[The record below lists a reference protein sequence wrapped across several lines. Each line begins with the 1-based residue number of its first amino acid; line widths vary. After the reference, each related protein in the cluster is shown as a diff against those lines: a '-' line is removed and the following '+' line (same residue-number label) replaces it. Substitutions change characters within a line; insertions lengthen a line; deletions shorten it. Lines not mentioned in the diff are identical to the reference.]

1 MKYIRRKF
9 RDAKLR
15 HKILLTF
22 FIIGI
27 IPMLVLGEYSY
38 SAVRELLVKQEKSN
52 MSDYLTQAIMSVDN
66 QIQIYNNLSEY
77 ISYNDTIAQVLTYDY
92 KNYYE
97 MYEQYTK
104 VLDPLLSS
112 VKYFNHGVKQLT
124 VYTGNPGIA
133 KHDVTIAPIQEIAE
147 EKWYPL
153 VEKSDSRF
161 INWVVDR
168 KSRKVFSVRNMP
180 AIRNSGGSGILYIEV
195 DYDKLF
201 ESFEEMSGNQY
212 GIYIVDENDFTIYQM
227 TSYDTSQEL
236 HPLAIADIRNQK
248 AVCDD
253 YTIVDG
259 SMVTGWKVWFYKTN
273 REIRSSVIPLIV
285 AILVVTA
292 LCITFSVIATTVLSK
307 VMVNDIEKL
316 TENMKAVESGN
327 MEILVT
333 SDAADEVGNLIR
345 GFGNMINRI
354 NQLIN
359 EVYKGK
365 ISQKESEMKAL
376 QAQINPHFLYNSLS
390 LINWK
395 ALETEQKDIS
405 RLTLL
410 LSTFYRTALNRG
422 RNILSIRDEISNMNS
437 YLEIQLMI
445 HDYAFT
451 VVREIDEDILEYQT
465 LNLILQPLVENAIE
479 HGIDPDEEGKGVI
492 TIQGKKDGNHILLS
506 VKDNGIGMDEET
518 AASILTA
525 RSKGYGVRNVNE
537 RIMLYYGESYH
548 LTVESMPK
556 KGTVITI
563 RIPQIRM

>member
-1 MKYIRRKF
+1 MRYIRRKF
-9 RDAKLR
+9 KDAKIR
-15 HKILLTF
+15 HKILAMF

-27 IPMLVLGEYSY
+27 IPMLILGEYSY
-38 SAVRELLVKQEKSN
+38 IAVRELLVKQEKSN
-52 MSDYLTQAIMSVDN
+52 MSDYLTQAIMSADN

-112 VKYFNHGVKQLT
+112 VKYFNQGVKQLT
-124 VYTGNPGIA
+124 VYTDNPGIA
-133 KHDVTIAPIQEIAE
+133 KHDVTVAPIREIME
-147 EKWYPL
+147 EKWYAAI
-153 VEKSDSRF
+153 EMAEDRD
-161 INWVVDR
+161 INWTVNR
-168 KSRKVFSVRNMP
+168 QNSKVFSARSMP
-180 AIRNSGGSGILYIEV
+180 AFQNVGNLGILYIEV

-201 ESFEEMSGNQY
+201 ESFEEMSGNEY
-212 GIYIVDENDFTIYQM
+212 GIYIVNDENNIVYQM
-227 TSYDTSQEL
+227 TSYDISQDR
-236 HPLAIADIRNQK
+236 HPLKIEDIREQK
-248 AVCDD
+248 AVCDA
-253 YTIVDG
+253 YTIVDD
-259 SMVTGWKVWFYKTN
+259 SMVTGWNVWFYKKN
-273 REIRSSVIPLIV
+273 REIRSSVLPLIV
-285 AILVVTA
+285 AILIVTA
-292 LCITFSVIATTVLSK
+292 LCITFSIIATTIFSK

-327 MEILVT
+327 MEITVT

-365 ISQKESEMKAL
+365 ISQKEAEMKAL

-395 ALETEQKDIS
+395 ALETEQRDIS

-422 RNILSIRDEISNMNS
+422 RNILSIRDEISNMDS

-445 HDYAFT
+445 HDDAFT
-451 VVREIDEDILEYQT
+451 VIREIDDDILEYQT

-479 HGIDPDEEGKGVI
+479 HGIDPDEDGKGII
-492 TIQGKKDGNHILLS
+492 TIRGRKDGNHILLS
-506 VKDNGIGMDEET
+506 VEDNGIGMDEET

-525 RSKGYGVRNVNE
+525 QSKGYGVRNVNE

-548 LTVESMPK
+548 LTVESTPG

-563 RIPQIRM
+563 RIPQIKM

>member
-1 MKYIRRKF
+1 MRYIRRKF
-9 RDAKLR
+9 KDAKIR
-15 HKILLTF
+15 HKILAMF

-38 SAVRELLVKQEKSN
+38 IAVRELLVKQEKSN
-52 MSDYLTQAIMSVDN
+52 MSDYLTQAIMSADN

-112 VKYFNHGVKQLT
+112 VKYFNQGVKQLT
-124 VYTGNPGIA
+124 VYTDNPGIA
-133 KHDVTIAPIQEIAE
+133 KHDVTVAPVREIME
-147 EKWYPL
+147 EKWYL
-153 VEKSDSRF
+153 AIEMAEDRD
-161 INWVVDR
+161 INWIVNR
-168 KSRKVFSVRNMP
+168 QNSKVFSARNMP
-180 AIRNSGGSGILYIEV
+180 AFQNVGNLGILYIEV

-201 ESFEEMSGNQY
+201 ESFEEMSGNEY
-212 GIYIVDENDFTIYQM
+212 GIYIVNDENDIIYQM
-227 TSYDTSQEL
+227 TSYDISQDR
-236 HPLAIADIRNQK
+236 HPLKIEDIREQK
-248 AVCDD
+248 AVCDA
-253 YTIVDG
+253 YTIVDD
-259 SMVTGWKVWFYKTN
+259 SMVTGWKVWFYKKN
-273 REIRSSVIPLIV
+273 REIRSSVLPLIV
-285 AILVVTA
+285 AILIVTA
-292 LCITFSVIATTVLSK
+292 LCITFSIIATTIFSK

-327 MEILVT
+327 MEITVT

-365 ISQKESEMKAL
+365 ISQKEAEMKAL

-395 ALETEQKDIS
+395 ALETEQRDIS

-422 RNILSIRDEISNMNS
+422 RNILSIRDEISNMDS

-445 HDYAFT
+445 HDDAFT
-451 VVREIDEDILEYQT
+451 VIREIDDDILEYQT

-479 HGIDPDEEGKGVI
+479 HGIDPDEDGKGII
-492 TIQGKKDGNHILLS
+492 TIRGRKDGNHILLS
-506 VKDNGIGMDEET
+506 VEDNGIGMDEET

-525 RSKGYGVRNVNE
+525 QSKGYGVRNVNE

-548 LTVESMPK
+548 LTVESTPG

-563 RIPQIRM
+563 RIPQIKM